1 MSIEAEFI
9 VNLGPY
15 EHVKLMLSD
24 DNLMSI
30 YGDSKEPFDEWLGDY
45 HASLKAAVLYGRD
58 RALLN
63 VSLAAGI
70 EQAKAGETHDLGDFS
85 KHPEDAPEEAQEDP
99 VELLKE
105 ELGATVLEVREK
117 PADVPSSPAKDRPW
131 SKKPAAKKV
140 KEWEKAPAEEPEPA
154 KVKKNAAAASEWDF

>member
-15 EHVKLMLSD
+15 EHVKLTFKVDGVD
-24 DNLMSI
+24 DLFADM
-30 YGDSKEPFDEWLGDY
+30 GWLDEGRREALGDY
-45 HASLKAAVLYGRD
+45 HASLKAAILYGRD
-58 RALLN
+58 RALN
-63 VSLAAGI
+63 AVR
-70 EQAKAGETHDLGDFS
+70 QAGETI
-85 KHPEDAPEEAQEDP
+85 KEDDSREAQEDP

-105 ELGATVLEVREK
+105 ELGATVLEVREE
-117 PADVPSSPAKDRPW
+117 PVEAPSSPSTGRPW

-140 KEWEKAPAEEPEPA
+140 KEWEKAPAEEPEPS